1 MEHRFTSTLAA
12 ALYAAAAFVSFAE
25 EPNERTVE
33 GEKNASTQLPC
44 PALNIPMATD
54 DAVVKQEIEL
64 GLVDM
69 LLGWEESA
77 QLHFARAI
85 QAGSSTEN
93 MSLMAYCGMM
103 LMSATAGEKDANRMY
118 LLEYIETVPTTPV
131 ELFYLNTFLR
141 LACGD
146 VKGAA
151 EDFAARAERYKRD
164 KFSAL
169 WACMLF
175 HCVEEG
181 YDITGR
187 PNPYQERAL
196 KMASAL
202 YAEYPDDALVCY
214 VRAYIEEASPRVSP
228 EALEAAQKAVLAMP
242 QHPMPALLYGHLLYR
257 SERVEEALPYLH
269 AAAQLAENTEIR
281 PEYARLKT
289 IAALYEST
297 ALWSARKTKEALA
310 MRRSMNAAPPDRA
323 LKDSPSGVL
332 YRWETTTL
340 PLRVL
345 VLRAT
350 PPDIADI
357 KAAANAATPNPAW
370 EEDDPVLLVRDCL
383 RAALYARARMKQ
395 NDRASAE
402 KSLALARESFK
413 KFEATR
419 ESVFKRGNQYIT
431 PWYRAH
437 EACRIAILAAGGD
450 VFPDPDAFWKKVAES
465 ATRPANMLMP
475 PPLPKQFG
483 PEPTP
488 QPAPK
493 AKPKKPTSSSKKKK
507 SSRKRK

>member
-1 MEHRFTSTLAA
+1 MEHRFSKSMAA
-12 ALYAAAAFVSFAE
+12 AVYAAAAFASFAE
-25 EPNERTVE
+25 EPASPPKQGE
-33 GEKNASTQLPC
+33 GTASAQPPC
-44 PALNIPMATD
+44 PALNIPFATEN
-54 DAVVKQEIEL
+54 AVVKEEIER
-64 GLVDM
+64 GMADM

-85 QAGSSTEN
+85 QAGGSTEN

-118 LLEYIETVPTTPV
+118 LEEYLETVPTTPL

-141 LACGD
+141 LAGGD
-146 VKGAA
+146 IKGAA
-151 EDFAARAERYKRD
+151 EDFAARAERFKRD

-181 YDITGR
+181 YDITGH
-187 PNPYQERAL
+187 PNPYQEKAL
-196 KMASAL
+196 KIASAL

-214 VRAYIEEASPRVSP
+214 VRAYIEEAAPQLST
-228 EALEAAQKAVLAMP
+228 EALEAACKAVTALP

-269 AAAQLAENTEIR
+269 TAMQLAENAEIK
-281 PEYARLKT
+281 PEFARLKA

-323 LKDSPSGVL
+323 LKDSPIGVL

-340 PLRVL
+340 PLRIL
-345 VLRAT
+345 VFKAT
-350 PPDIADI
+350 APDIADI

-370 EEDDPVLLVRDCL
+370 EKDDPVLLVRDCL

-395 NDRASAE
+395 NDRSSAE
-402 KSLALARESFK
+402 KSLALARESFQ

-419 ESVFKRGNQYIT
+419 DNVFKRGNQFVT

-493 AKPKKPTSSSKKKK
+493 AKPKKPTSPSKKKK

>member
-1 MEHRFTSTLAA
+1 MEHKFTKSLAA
-12 ALYAAAAFVSFAE
+12 VVYAAAAFTSFAQ
-25 EPNERTVE
+25 EPTSTLTTGKNMATV
-33 GEKNASTQLPC
+33 QPPC
-44 PALNIPMATD
+44 PALNIPMATENA
-54 DAVVKQEIEL
+54 AVKEEIER
-64 GLVDM
+64 GMVDM
-69 LLGWEESA
+69 LMGWEESA

-103 LMSATAGEKDANRMY
+103 LMSATAGEKEANRMH
-118 LLEYIETVPTTPV
+118 LQEYIETVPTTPV

-141 LACGD
+141 LASGD

-151 EDFAARAERYKRD
+151 EDFAERAERFKRD

-181 YDITGR
+181 YDITGH
-187 PNPYQERAL
+187 PNPYQEKAL
-196 KMASAL
+196 KIASAL
-202 YAEYPDDALVCY
+202 YAEYSDDALVCY
-214 VRAYIEEASPRVSP
+214 VRAYIEEAAPQVSA
-228 EALEAAQKAVLAMP
+228 EALEAAGKAVSALP

-257 SERVEEALPYLH
+257 SERVEKALPYLH
-269 AAAQLAENTEIR
+269 TAVQLAENPEIK
-281 PEYARLKT
+281 PEFARLKS
-289 IAALYEST
+289 IASLYEST

-310 MRRSMNAAPPDRA
+310 MRRSMNAAKPDSA
-323 LKDSPSGVL
+323 LKDSPTGVL

-340 PLRVL
+340 PLRIL
-345 VLRAT
+345 VLKAT
-350 PPDIADI
+350 APDIADI

-370 EEDDPVLLVRDCL
+370 EKDDPALLVRDCL

-395 NDRASAE
+395 NDRTSAE

-419 ESVFKRGNQYIT
+419 DDVFKRGNQFVT

-450 VFPDPDAFWKKVAES
+450 VFPDPDEFWKKVAES

-493 AKPKKPTSSSKKKK
+493 AKSKKPTSSSKKKK